1 MSIERMQELENERVA
16 LCVKNKAD
24 CTKLQADFEAEVAAA
39 WKCKFPKRKFS
50 MKTSQDKVKGNQ
62 PEHGEI
68 YEKWKIVASS
78 LSKAFSAAVDVVM
91 AQVTSEAMVTDIPV
105 TEEMSLFKTVDSGSY
120 HTQGMGM
127 NHYAEAHAKDH
138 EDKAKSYGL
147 KTELRKIPISTNRDQ
162 FHHLWEY
169 FNFEVWVGTNEIGVE
184 ILSRKPDKETLAEWL
199 EKCDDRGV
207 NIRVFAPWMPYDV
220 VDKLRKRATA

>member
-68 YEKWKIVASS
+68 YEKWKQLASAQY
-78 LSKAFSAAVDVVM
+78 KAFSAAIDVVM
-91 AQVTSEAMVTDIPV
+91 AQVKSEAMITDIPV
-105 TEEMSLFKTVDSGSY
+105 TQEMSLFKTVDSGSY
-120 HTQGMGM
+120 HTQGFGM

-147 KTELRKIPISTNRDQ
+147 KTELRKVPISTNRDQ
-162 FHHLWEY
+162 FHFLWEY

-184 ILSRKPDKETLAEWL
+184 ILSLKPDKETLKEWL
-199 EKCDDRGV
+199 EKCEERQV
-207 NIRVFAPWMPYDV
+207 NCRVFAPMLPYDV
-220 VDKLRKRATA
+220 EEKVRKAAL

>member
-1 MSIERMQELENERVA
+1 MSIERMQELESERVA
-16 LCVKNKAD
+16 LCIKNKD
-24 CTKLQADFEAEVAAA
+24 DRTEIQADFEAEVAAA
-39 WKCKFPKRKFS
+39 WKRKFPKRKFS

-68 YEKWKIVASS
+68 YEKWKIVASAQY
-78 LSKAFSAAVDVVM
+78 KAFSAAIDVIM
-91 AQVTSEAMVTDIPV
+91 AQVKSEAMITDIPV
-105 TEEMSLFKTVDSGSY
+105 TEEMTLFKTVDSYSY

-127 NHYAEAHAKDH
+127 NRYAEAHAKDH

-147 KTELRKIPISTNRDQ
+147 RTELRKIPVSTNRDQ
-162 FHHLWEY
+162 FGFLWEY

-184 ILSRKPDKETLAEWL
+184 ILSHKPDKETLAEWL

-207 NIRVFAPWMPYDV
+207 NIRVFAPMLPYDV
-220 VDKLRKRATA
+220 EEKARKKAVV